1 MESNAADAKEHVAAD
16 VKDSDTEGCYLI
28 KNWITLFRG
37 CHPMLRAV
45 WFGVHEKVSFFFLR
59 SRQLSSLREFEG
71 LPDIKGYF

>member
-1 MESNAADAKEHVAAD
+1 MTSDYADGGEPTPTRNLRRLRKQTVESNAADAKEHVAAD

-45 WFGVHEKVSFFFLR
+45 WFGVH
-59 SRQLSSLREFEG
+59 
-71 LPDIKGYF
+71 